1 MSKCR
6 QVKTSLSI
14 STNELLLMENEDL
27 LALLPKG
34 GGWLVG
40 NGSGYANALHL
51 QKIFTTFF
59 CN

>member
-34 GGWLVG
+34 GGLGGW
-40 NGSGYANALHL
+40 
-51 QKIFTTFF
+51 
-59 CN
+59 